1 MANNKSGILKTLL
14 IIIIVLGAV
23 IASFMVFK
31 SKQGDK
37 VIAKVNGS
45 KVYQSELDDR
55 LNKMFRS
62 LDQKIA
68 ISDIP
73 PQILES
79 LVQDIYLQR
88 ELNKIA
94 AGSKVAKSK
103 EVKKQ
108 IEDIKNAI
116 IRQAYLEAEV
126 KEKVTDETVK
136 NKYSEISS
144 ELLGKKEMHLR
155 HVLVETEATA
165 KKVAA
170 LLKQGNSFAKVAKE
184 YSRDAANA
192 KNGGDLGY
200 IIPDNLDE
208 EFAVAVQ
215 KLRKGQI
222 SAPIKTKFGWH
233 IVKLENVRNVVIPDF
248 ESAKATIADN
258 MRQEVIEGIF
268 SKITKDAKVKILVD
282 SKKEE
287 VVKKE
292 TKKEEAPAQNEAKK

>member
-14 IIIIVLGAV
+14 IIIVILGAA
-23 IASFMVFK
+23 IAAFMVFK
-31 SKQGDK
+31 NKQGDQ

-62 LDQKIA
+62 LDQKIS
-68 ISDIP
+68 INDIP

-94 AGSKVAKSK
+94 AGSKAAKSK

-108 IEDIKNAI
+108 IEDIKYAI
-116 IRQAYLEAEV
+116 MRQAYLEAEV
-126 KEKVTDETVK
+126 KEKVTDEAVK

-144 ELLGKKEMHLR
+144 ELLGKKEMHLK
-155 HVLVETEATA
+155 HILVESEATA

-170 LLKQGNSFAKVAKE
+170 LLKQGKSFATLAKE
-184 YSRDAANA
+184 YSKDTANA
-192 KNGGDLGY
+192 KNSGDLGY

-215 KLRKGQI
+215 KLKKGQI
-222 SAPIKTKFGWH
+222 SSPIKTKFGWH
-233 IVKLENVRNVVIPDF
+233 IVKLENIRNVVIPEF
-248 ESAKATIADN
+248 ESAKSTIADN
-258 MRQEVIEGIF
+258 MKQEIIEGIF

-282 SKKEE
+282 TKKEE
-287 VVKKE
+287 VKKE
-292 TKKEEAPAQNEAKK
+292 AKKEEVSAQNEAKK